1 MLRFPTSEKPAWLL
15 CEKWDLANC
24 HDEITSFAFS
34 RTCINNNGEVFFF
47 TLSTFRFLI
56 FMDFFWWFYNSKFHL
71 PYRLYPPIFTSVLK
85 ETLLVKMNYSW
96 STQPGTHFNIPIE
109 AKKDGNVLVFPI
121 KIQRLS
127 LCMNKG

>member
-24 HDEITSFAFS
+24 HDKITSFAFS
-34 RTCINNNGEVFFF
+34 RTCINNNGEIFFF
-47 TLSTFRFLI
+47 YFGHSSLSNVYGF
-56 FMDFFWWFYNSKFHL
+56 FFWWFFNSKFDL

-96 STQPGTHFNIPIE
+96 STQLGTQFNIPIE
-109 AKKDGNVLVFPI
+109 AKQDGNVLVFPI
-121 KIQRLS
+121 KKPKTS
-127 LCMNKG
+127 TMYE

>member
-24 HDEITSFAFS
+24 HDKITSFAFS

-47 TLSTFRFLI
+47 YFGHSSLSNVYG
-56 FMDFFWWFYNSKFHL
+56 FFWWFFNSKFDL
-71 PYRLYPPIFTSVLK
+71 PYRLYPPIFTSILK

-109 AKKDGNVLVFPI
+109 DGNVLVFPI
-121 KIQRLS
+121 KKPKTFT
-127 LCMNKG
+127 MYE

>member
-1 MLRFPTSEKPAWLL
+1 
-15 CEKWDLANC
+15 
-24 HDEITSFAFS
+24 
-34 RTCINNNGEVFFF
+34 
-47 TLSTFRFLI
+47 
-56 FMDFFWWFYNSKFHL
+56 MDFFWWFYNSKFHL

-121 KIQRLS
+121 KSQRLS
-127 LCMNKG
+127 LCMNKGPELLLVLVYKTFVIHSYYSTICVTFEFDILSFF